1 MKRVRNTALVLMLAA
16 GSLAL
21 PCAAQQEVMPD
32 IYDAA
37 PRTSVLVAKHVAKN
51 MAKHETTK
59 ATVRPVSHKAR
70 AHRAAPQTT
79 NMIMAKAQPKSVA
92 AK

>member
-1 MKRVRNTALVLMLAA
+1 MKRVRNIALLLMLAA
-16 GSLAL
+16 GSLVL

-37 PRTSVLVAKHVAKN
+37 PRSSAPVQKNVAKN
-51 MAKHETTK
+51 VTKK

-70 AHRAAPQTT
+70 GRKAAPKTT
-79 NMIMAKAQPKSVA
+79 NMMLAKAQPKSVA